1 MLIRQLQLIFYALV
15 AGQVIFAG
23 VCYYLIENEMFST
36 QDIAELR
43 LVVPIA
49 VVGAMAISYFLNEQL
64 RQKASTLKS
73 LEAQAAHY
81 KQRVILRLALLEGA
95 NLFAIVA
102 YLITGK
108 INFLLF
114 FAVGLLLFYYFRPSE
129 VEMERD
135 YS

>member
-1 MLIRQLQLIFYALV
+1 MLIRQLTFIFYALV

-23 VCYYLIENEMFST
+23 VCYFLLHNEMFVT

-49 VVGAMAISYFLNEQL
+49 VVGAMAISYFLNEQM

-81 KQRVILRLALLEGA
+81 KQRVILRLAVLEGA
-95 NLFAIVA
+95 NLFALVA
-102 YLITGK
+102 YLMTGS
-108 INFLLF
+108 INFMLF
-114 FAVGLLLFYYFRPSE
+114 FAVGLLLFFYFRPNE
-129 VEMERD
+129 AEMERD
-135 YS
+135 YV